1 MKKNLII
8 GILCGIVIALGV
20 AFIISTGVGPCG
32 PDGPDGTNGPVQG
45 GIGGTNV
52 HVVRRP
58 LEPEATKRLH
68 NGPVIVSSTFEASGK
83 AEHASYGKS
92 VSGSYLYTTTI
103 RARSEIIKKE
113 ENADT
118 GEIRVV
124 ERRTF
129 LQARD
134 SISLS
139 ELDIAVSLDTLPIDQ
154 VKTWCNGICDLVD
167 GVSRMLYPAANPI
180 NKGVKIA
187 INATFASLYAIDR
200 LSARV
205 LLAAFNV
212 EIPENIEDFANKHIA
227 DLVKDKLRP
236 VDMAFHTIEGKSFII
251 TYTQQGNGEP
261 LQVDFQNA
269 NGAPI
274 TETEWEI
281 LRQANAFLDSSMVP
295 DTRCKVGDYWNVWAD
310 EVQDL
315 FGAAGEG
322 RAEGKIRVT
331 REDDKPNG
339 DWTLRLDRTYVTF
352 RTNSGL
358 TSGKL
363 EIKDGNGLV
372 DSKSKS
378 VKSLQ
383 ATAIGNLSAMNK
395 KRHAL
400 FFDFVKRIQG
410 DSNLRFILTTEPAG
424 KNE

>member
-1 MKKNLII
+1 
-8 GILCGIVIALGV
+8 
-20 AFIISTGVGPCG
+20 
-32 PDGPDGTNGPVQG
+32 
-45 GIGGTNV
+45 
-52 HVVRRP
+52 
-58 LEPEATKRLH
+58 
-68 NGPVIVSSTFEASGK
+68 
-83 AEHASYGKS
+83 
-92 VSGSYLYTTTI
+92 
-103 RARSEIIKKE
+103 
-113 ENADT
+113 
-118 GEIRVV
+118 
-124 ERRTF
+124 
-129 LQARD
+129 
-134 SISLS
+134 
-139 ELDIAVSLDTLPIDQ
+139 
-154 VKTWCNGICDLVD
+154 
-167 GVSRMLYPAANPI
+167 MLYPAANPI
-180 NKGVKIA
+180 TKGAKIA
-187 INATFASLYAIDR
+187 INATFASLYAIDH
-200 LSARV
+200 LSARG
-205 LLAAFNV
+205 LLAAFDV
-212 EIPENIEDFANKHIA
+212 KIPENIEDFANKHIA
-227 DLVKDKLRP
+227 DLVENKLRP
-236 VDMAFHTIEGKSFII
+236 VRVALHTIEGKSFII

-331 REDDKPNG
+331 REDDMPNG